1 MQTTSISYPSR
12 DGSSTIRA
20 LLWEPEAVHAG
31 GTPPRGIV
39 QIVHGMSEHIERYA
53 PFAEY
58 LCGKG
63 FAVCA
68 NDHIGHGQSVATEA
82 DLGHMPRHGGE
93 DILVADVYEL
103 RGRVT
108 GELAARFPAQEIPYV
123 IFGHSM
129 GSFVTR
135 VYLTRH
141 AFGVRAAVIC
151 GTGQQSVAMAVGGK
165 VATGLI
171 AAVRGERYRSSFA
184 DSLGAGGYAKA
195 VENPRTPLDWL
206 STDERVVDE
215 YIADPRCGQM
225 FTVGAYSTLASLVK
239 DAISPALAKKIPK
252 SLPMF
257 FIAGSKDPVGDCGR
271 GVTAAAQ
278 EYRDA
283 GVERVDL
290 KLYDGARHEILNERV
305 RDEVQDDIEHW
316 LAGLGI

>member
-1 MQTTSISYPSR
+1 MQTTTISYPSR

-20 LLWEPEAVHAG
+20 LLWEPEDVHAG

-39 QIVHGMSEHIERYA
+39 QIVHGMSEHVERYA
-53 PFAEY
+53 LFAEY

-68 NDHIGHGQSVATEA
+68 NDHIGHGQSAATEA

-93 DILVADVYEL
+93 DILVADVHEL

-271 GVTAAAQ
+271 GVMAAAQ

-316 LAGLGI
+316 LADLGI

>member
-1 MQTTSISYPSR
+1 MYTKTITYPSR
-12 DGSSTIRA
+12 DGASTIHA
-20 LLWEPEAVHAG
+20 LQWEPDAVHAG
-31 GTPPRGIV
+31 DTPPRGVV
-39 QIVHGMSEHIERYA
+39 QIVHGMSEHVERYT
-53 PFAEY
+53 PFASY
-58 LCGKG
+58 LCKKG

-68 NDHIGHGQSVATEA
+68 NDHIGHGGSVSCEA
-82 DLGHMPRHGGE
+82 DLGHMPRRGGE
-93 DILVADVYEL
+93 DVLVEDVHEL
-103 RGRVT
+103 RSRYARDLT
-108 GELAARFPAQEIPYV
+108 ERFPGQQIPYV

-141 AFGVRAAVIC
+141 AFDVRAAIIC

-171 AAVRGERYRSSFA
+171 ATVRGERYRSKFA

-239 DAISPALAKKIPK
+239 DAISPTLAKSIPK

-257 FIAGSKDPVGDCGR
+257 FIAGDRDPVGDCGR
-271 GVTAAAQ
+271 GVEAAAR

-283 GVERVDL
+283 GVERVDC
-290 KLYDGARHEILNERV
+290 KLYHGARHEILNDRV

-316 LAGLGI
+316 LADLGI